1 MNTILQVCAFGAPNP
16 GNFIASLLNLQAK
29 MEKHGY
35 KTVYAFPEK
44 AREKE
49 WCQLIAENNRVYFLP
64 EAKARILP
72 KTYQIFKQIYKENT
86 VFHKF
91 LQ

>member
-1 MNTILQVCAFGAPNP
+1 MDIRQFMP
-16 GNFIASLLNLQAK
+16 SS
-29 MEKHGY
+29 
-35 KTVYAFPEK
+35 EK

-72 KTYQIFKQIYKENT
+72 KDLSDI
-86 VFHKF
+86 
-91 LQ
+91 